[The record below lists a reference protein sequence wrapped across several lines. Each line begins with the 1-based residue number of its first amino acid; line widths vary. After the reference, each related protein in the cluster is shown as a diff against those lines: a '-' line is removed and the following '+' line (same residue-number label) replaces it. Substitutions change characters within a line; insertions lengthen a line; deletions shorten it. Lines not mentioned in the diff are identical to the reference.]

1 MRTPHVPV
9 GQVSSVLNRWLQ
21 ISSGLAGLSVGCGA
35 HACRSRSRSLF
46 AKCRFGV
53 DTIDLW
59 TLDVEGG
66 ELSVLETVDF
76 ERLRV
81 GVLVVE
87 TDGALLAGS
96 GS

>member
-1 MRTPHVPV
+1 MWRPHLQRTRAPRAALLPMAPA
-9 GQVSSVLNRWLQ
+9 GRLMSSASPIER
-21 ISSGLAGLSVGCGA
+21 
-35 HACRSRSRSLF
+35 
-46 AKCRFGV
+46 RFGV

-66 ELSVLETVDF
+66 ELSVLQTVDF

-87 TDGALLAGS
+87 TDGAAPLGQ
-96 GS
+96 

>member
-1 MRTPHVPV
+1 M
-9 GQVSSVLNRWLQ
+9 SSASPIER
-21 ISSGLAGLSVGCGA
+21 
-35 HACRSRSRSLF
+35 
-46 AKCRFGV
+46 RFGV

-66 ELSVLETVDF
+66 ELSVLQTVDF

-87 TDGALLAGS
+87 TDGAAPLGQ
-96 GS
+96 